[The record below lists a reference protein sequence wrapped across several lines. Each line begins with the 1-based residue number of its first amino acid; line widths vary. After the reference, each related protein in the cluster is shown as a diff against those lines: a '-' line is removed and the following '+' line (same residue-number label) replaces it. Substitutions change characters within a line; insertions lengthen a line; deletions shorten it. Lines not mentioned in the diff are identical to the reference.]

1 MSQKYRSSETRSA
14 FSGQSKTVLIVDDDI
29 RVLSLLK
36 QVLEKEGYRVLAAKD
51 GDEAFRVS
59 LESEGSLDVLLT
71 DVLLP
76 GINGVDLMLLFETQ
90 WPKIKTILFS
100 GQPDG
105 APGLPVGKSGTPFLP
120 KPFSRET
127 LLRTLG
133 DVLRSAPPSEVCAS
147 QRRQAIL
154 VVDDEPSIGKLL
166 KQFLASLGYD
176 VRFAATGREALAL
189 IDKAA
194 PDLVL
199 LDIYMPHVN
208 GVEVLKHL
216 RASWPEEL
224 PFGVI
229 ILTGSRDE
237 PLLQQT
243 FALGAF
249 EVLLKPVSLE
259 QLELAVRVQLLLK
272 EPRRSAHSAGLPGPQ
287 DAALT

>member
-1 MSQKYRSSETRSA
+1 
-14 FSGQSKTVLIVDDDI
+14 
-29 RVLSLLK
+29 
-36 QVLEKEGYRVLAAKD
+36 VLEKEGYRVLAAKD

-59 LESEGSLDVLLT
+59 LESGGSLDVLLT

-76 GINGVDLMLLFETQ
+76 GINGVDLMLLFEAQ

-105 APGLPVGKSGTPFLP
+105 APGLPEGKAGTPFLP

-133 DVLRSAPPSEVCAS
+133 LVLASASSSEASS

-166 KQFLASLGYD
+166 KQFLASLGYE

-189 IDKAA
+189 IEKAP

-199 LDIYMPHVN
+199 LDIYMPQVN
-208 GVEVLKHL
+208 GVEVLKRL
-216 RASWPEEL
+216 RASWPDEL

-243 FALGAF
+243 FLLGAF

-272 EPRRSAHSAGLPGPQ
+272 DPRRSAHSASVQGPQ

>member
-1 MSQKYRSSETRSA
+1 MTYTKPSSEIHSVR
-14 FSGQSKTVLIVDDDI
+14 GQTKTVLIVDDDT
-29 RVLSLLK
+29 RVLTLLK
-36 QVLEKEGYRVLAAKD
+36 QVLEREGYSVLAAKD

-59 LESEGSLDVLLT
+59 LESKGSLDVLLT

-76 GINGVDLMLLFETQ
+76 GINGIDLMLLFETQ

-105 APGLPVGKSGTPFLP
+105 VPALPVGKSGTPFLP

-127 LLRTLG
+127 LLRTLS
-133 DVLRSAPPSEVCAS
+133 DVLRSVSSAEACVT

-166 KQFLASLGYD
+166 KKFLASLEYD

-189 IDKAA
+189 IAKAP

-199 LDIYMPHVN
+199 LDIYMPQVN
-208 GVEVLKHL
+208 GVEVLKRL
-216 RASWPEEL
+216 RALWPEEF

-259 QLELAVRVQLLLK
+259 QLELAIRVQLLLK
-272 EPRRSAHSAGLPGPQ
+272 DPRRPAHSPSVEGP
-287 DAALT
+287 